1 MDPGGLA
8 QCAIHGYISYN
19 GGLAQCAIH
28 GYISYNGYGGDD
40 DAGDDDAGDDGD
52 SKGCSH
58 TASLSLVRCIFVWR
72 HVRAEIRGDV
82 RG

>member
-1 MDPGGLA
+1 MDP
-8 QCAIHGYISYN
+8 

-58 TASLSLVRCIFVWR
+58 TASLSLVRCIFVSLYLCILVCLYLCMSFCLRR
-72 HVRAEIRGDV
+72 HVDSKV
-82 RG
+82 